1 MSLLYPKQNQEIQPG
16 VHLIQDVNATNSPMK
31 YTAVKVLELDAQR
44 SFAETLGNFE
54 AGIVILAGKVTVTA
68 GDQRFEGIGQRQSVF
83 DKIPTDSVYVGTGLY
98 FKLAA
103 QTTEKVLI
111 AYSPTTTSFP
121 VRLIKGD
128 IHQIEHRGRY
138 QNKRL
143 VQNILPDD
151 LPFADK
157 LLLVEVYT
165 DSGNWSSYPPHR
177 HDHDNLPTE
186 SLLEEIYYHEM
197 QPKQG
202 FVFQRVYTDDLSLN
216 ETMTVQNQDVVIVPK
231 GYHPV
236 GVPDGY
242 DSYYLNIMAGP
253 TRVWHFHNAPE
264 HAWIIDRK

>member
-83 DKIPTDSVYVGTGLY
+83 DKIPTDSVYVGTGLS

-103 QTTEKVLI
+103 QTTAKVLI

-165 DSGNWSSYPPHR
+165 DSETGPVTR
-177 HDHDNLPTE
+177 HIDMITI
-186 SLLEEIYYHEM
+186 IYR
-197 QPKQG
+197 QNRCWKKSIITKCS
-202 FVFQRVYTDDLSLN
+202 RSKDLFFSACIP
-216 ETMTVQNQDVVIVPK
+216 MT
-231 GYHPV
+231 YR
-236 GVPDGY
+236 
-242 DSYYLNIMAGP
+242 L
-253 TRVWHFHNAPE
+253 TR
-264 HAWIIDRK
+264 R